1 VDTVKRLERTVLVIL
16 IALALA
22 IPLSIVSA
30 GNSVLS
36 PDVAVTNEVQDV
48 NTPLTGPAVELLN
61 VLGKAPMLL
70 ALAAGIAALL
80 LYHGRRKDAFF
91 AIAPVA
97 VAQALN
103 FALKNLLS
111 SPRPTVDHVAV
122 NEYASG
128 FGFPSGH
135 TMTTV
140 VFAGSLAFILLR
152 GVSCRWQRGL
162 ILSAAA
168 LLVLAMG
175 FSRIYVG
182 AHWPSD
188 VLGAYLWGT
197 AFTAAS
203 MLAYRVT
210 RFGEPRHAGR

>member
-1 VDTVKRLERTVLVIL
+1 MKHLERTVLVIL
-16 IALALA
+16 ITLALA
-22 IPLSIVSA
+22 IPLSVVAA
-30 GNSVLS
+30 GNSVLY
-36 PDVAVTNEVQDV
+36 PDVFVTNGVQNVDA
-48 NTPLTGPAVELLN
+48 PLAEPAVALLN

-70 ALAAGIAALL
+70 ALSAGVGALL

-91 AIAPVA
+91 AVAPVTI
-97 VAQALN
+97 AQALN

-140 VFAGSLAFILLR
+140 VFVGSLAFILLR
-152 GVSCRWQRGL
+152 GVDCRWRRGL

-168 LLVLAMG
+168 LVALAMG
-175 FSRIYVG
+175 FSRVYVG

-197 AFTAAS
+197 AFTAATV
-203 MLAYRVT
+203 LAYRAT
-210 RFGEPRHAGR
+210 RFGESRRAGR